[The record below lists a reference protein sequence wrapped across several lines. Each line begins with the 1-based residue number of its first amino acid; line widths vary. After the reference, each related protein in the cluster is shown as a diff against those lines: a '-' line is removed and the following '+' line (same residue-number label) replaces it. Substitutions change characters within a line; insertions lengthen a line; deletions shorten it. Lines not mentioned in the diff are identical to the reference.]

1 MKPALACSARTFFGE
16 VTISERWFCVLE
28 KGIGKRPFDPVH
40 DQGRQRRIAIKLAI
54 TPLQGNFAVEQ
65 DVVDSSRAWQRYT
78 LPSLREHQLDLH
90 TLRGC
95 YVQVCRVPTGET
107 YVNQAGETKRQTA
120 LVFVAVYFD
129 RATCQAAAQAFSRR
143 MATHG
148 ELTSLQPAR
157 VPAASSPQQ
166 GDFAERAFAEQALPI
181 LWQASGA
188 DQQRFLAL
196 IAAHPVIAHYF
207 GPDSLEVTHLIEPV
221 PFEL

>member
-1 MKPALACSARTFFGE
+1 M
-16 VTISERWFCVLE
+16 TIGERWSCVLE

-40 DQGRQRRIAIKLAI
+40 DQGRQRRIAIKLVI

-78 LPSLREHQLDLH
+78 LPSLRAHHLDLH
-90 TLRGC
+90 TLKGR
-95 YVQVCRVPTGET
+95 YVQVCRVPTVET
-107 YVNQAGETKRQTA
+107 FVNRAGETKRQTA
-120 LVFVAVYFD
+120 LVFVTVYRD
-129 RATCQAAAQAFSRR
+129 RATCQAAAEAFSRR

-148 ELTSLQPAR
+148 ELTSLQSAR

-188 DQQRFLAL
+188 DHARFLAL
-196 IAAHPVIAHYF
+196 IAAHPLIARYF
-207 GPDSLEVTHLIEPV
+207 G
-221 PFEL
+221 